1 MGLWWMCRCCRCDLC
16 GHVVAYLGKLKQCF
30 GDASVCLLNFL
41 SVSGFSWFSSR
52 SICDGFDDMSE
63 LDKKAP
69 IPQTA
74 AEMQR
79 MRKGRNLALL
89 GIIVGLVVL
98 FYVLTLVKVGG
109 AS

>member
-1 MGLWWMCRCCRCDLC
+1 
-16 GHVVAYLGKLKQCF
+16 
-30 GDASVCLLNFL
+30 
-41 SVSGFSWFSSR
+41 
-52 SICDGFDDMSE
+52 MSE
-63 LDKKAP
+63 LDKQAP

-79 MRKGRNLALL
+79 MRKGRNLFLL

>member
-1 MGLWWMCRCCRCDLC
+1 MS
-16 GHVVAYLGKLKQCF
+16 KLDNQEQTPK
-30 GDASVCLLNFL
+30 
-41 SVSGFSWFSSR
+41 
-52 SICDGFDDMSE
+52 
-63 LDKKAP
+63 
-69 IPQTA
+69 TA

-79 MRKGRNLALL
+79 MRKGRNMALL